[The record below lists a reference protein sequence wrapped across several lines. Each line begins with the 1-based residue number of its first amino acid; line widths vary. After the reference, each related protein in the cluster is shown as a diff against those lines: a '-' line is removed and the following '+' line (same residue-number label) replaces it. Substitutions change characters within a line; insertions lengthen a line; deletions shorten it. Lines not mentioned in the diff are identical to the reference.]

1 MKVFL
6 SPLAE
11 YKLTKL
17 LAYLEEEW
25 GNPAKE
31 KFLKKLEHKFVQI
44 SNHPESNS
52 KTEEFDEILWCVVSP
67 QSSFYYRILEKDKE
81 IEVIT
86 ITDNRQNPDSIIK
99 EIRSHFNT

>member
-11 YKLTKL
+11 YKLTRL

-25 GNPAKE
+25 GTPSKDKFLEKLKE
-31 KFLKKLEHKFVQI
+31 KLAQI
-44 SNHPESNS
+44 SSHPRSNPLA
-52 KTEEFDEILWCVVSP
+52 EDFDDIFWCVITS
-67 QSSFYYRILEKDKE
+67 QSSFYYRIIKQE

-86 ITDNRQNPDSIIK
+86 ITDNRQNPDKIIK
-99 EIRSHFNT
+99 EIRSHF